1 MKKKMR
7 KKEKSWTTTT
17 TTRKDEDEG
26 HEWNEM
32 KSKTKW
38 MNIEGM
44 NRTEENR
51 TSQYVCLCVWICKLK
66 EPLKWMDKCTNVCLS
81 WTPVHG
87 SNDVVWAKQIIYSF
101 FHSVVVFHVF
111 HSFYLEIFIFC
122 LWEVMLCYVM
132 LVCCVISIEPLQMN
146 EMRKNRFSRLKY
158 TIFLL
163 VKDAVEVQFSL
174 V

>member
-1 MKKKMR
+1 MKKKKKMR
-7 KKEKSWTTTT
+7 KKEKSWTTT

-51 TSQYVCLCVWICKLK
+51 TKQYVCLFVWICKLK

-111 HSFYLEIFIFC
+111 HSWNLCLLSIRRNEKKQIFKI
-122 LWEVMLCYVM
+122 EVHNFS
-132 LVCCVISIEPLQMN
+132 ISK
-146 EMRKNRFSRLKY
+146 RCSWSS
-158 TIFLL
+158 
-163 VKDAVEVQFSL
+163 V
-174 V
+174 